1 MASKKLTIV
10 KIGGN
15 VIEDETALHLFLTDF
30 AQLEG
35 AKILVHGGGK
45 KATKLAEKLGIPTQ
59 MVEGRRITDK
69 ETVEII
75 TMVYGGLI
83 NKTIVANLQAHNCN
97 ALGFSGADGN
107 TIQSVKRPVTTIDYG
122 FVGDV
127 EKVNAP
133 FINVLLENNITP
145 IFCAITHD
153 KKGQL
158 LNTNADTVASEIA
171 IAMSEFYE
179 TSLLYCFEKQ
189 GVLRSIEDENSVI
202 TAINSVTYQTL
213 LDEKIIADG
222 MIPKMKNCF
231 HALNHKVHQVCI
243 GNPQMI
249 QKNATLFTTLTV

>member
-1 MASKKLTIV
+1 MENKKLSIV

-15 VIEDETALHLFLTDF
+15 VIENETALLSFLDDF
-30 AQLEG
+30 AQIEG
-35 AKILVHGGGK
+35 AKILIHGGGK
-45 KATKLAEKLGIPTQ
+45 EATKLSQKLGIPTQ

-69 ETVEII
+69 DTVDII

-83 NKTIVANLQAHNCN
+83 NKRIVSQLQARNCN

-107 TIQSVKRPVTTIDYG
+107 TILSEKRPVTDIDYG

-127 EKVNAP
+127 KQVNAS
-133 FINVLLENNITP
+133 FIDVLLQNGITP
-145 IFCAITHD
+145 VFCAITHD

-158 LNTNADTVASEIA
+158 LNTNADTVASEVA
-171 IAMSEFYE
+171 IAMSQFYE
-179 TSLLYCFEKQ
+179 TSLYYCFEKQ

-202 TAINSVTYQTL
+202 MDINSATYEIL
-213 LDEKIIADG
+213 LNEKIIADG

-231 HALNHKVHQVCI
+231 HALQNQVNKVCI

-249 QKNATLFTTLTV
+249 QKNNTLFTTLTL

>member
-1 MASKKLTIV
+1 MGNKKLSIV

-15 VIEDETALHLFLTDF
+15 VIENETALLSFLDNF
-30 AQLEG
+30 AQIEG
-35 AKILVHGGGK
+35 AKILIHGGGK
-45 KATKLAEKLGIPTQ
+45 EATKLSQKLGIATQ

-69 ETVEII
+69 DTVDII

-83 NKTIVANLQAHNCN
+83 NKRIVSQLQARNCN

-107 TIQSVKRPVTTIDYG
+107 TILSEKRPVVDIDYG

-127 EKVNAP
+127 KQVNAP
-133 FINVLLENNITP
+133 FIDVLLQNGITP
-145 IFCAITHD
+145 VFCAITHD

-158 LNTNADTVASEIA
+158 LNTNADTVASEVA
-171 IAMSEFYE
+171 IAMSAFYE
-179 TSLLYCFEKQ
+179 TSLYYCFEKQ

-202 TAINSVTYQTL
+202 TDINSATYETL
-213 LDEKIIADG
+213 LNEKIIADG

-231 HALNHKVHQVCI
+231 HALQHQVHKVCI

-249 QKNATLFTTLTV
+249 QKNNTLFTTLTL